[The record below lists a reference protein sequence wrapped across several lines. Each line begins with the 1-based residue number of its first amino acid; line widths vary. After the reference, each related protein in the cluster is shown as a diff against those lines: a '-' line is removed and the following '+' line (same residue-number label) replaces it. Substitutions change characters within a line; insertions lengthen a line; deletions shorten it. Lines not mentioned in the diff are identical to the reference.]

1 MKVARIPSPPVHCA
15 RAHRRLQSG
24 HVSLRKLNRFTRVHA
39 RASDRE
45 RGRSGW
51 RSNGVV
57 GIGGP
62 RRRPVVAAASMDKI
76 DMSSAESLLGSAA
89 ILTAVIV
96 VHELGHFVAA
106 RLQKIKVTQVSL
118 GFGPTLLSYTPSPA
132 KGEEQGEGVKY
143 CINLFPFGGY
153 VSFPDPASASDDSP
167 GGGKRAD
174 TDGGEAALGA
184 AERASGRRRW
194 GVIGIGRD
202 DDRGGDARTRM
213 RPMSEDERERE
224 SRNFLKNRPILDQFI
239 VSVAGVVTNMCV
251 AFALVFAT
259 VQGVGVVS
267 NDELPGVRVRI

>member
-1 MKVARIPSPPVHCA
+1 M
-15 RAHRRLQSG
+15 
-24 HVSLRKLNRFTRVHA
+24 
-39 RASDRE
+39 
-45 RGRSGW
+45 
-51 RSNGVV
+51 
-57 GIGGP
+57 
-62 RRRPVVAAASMDKI
+62 
-76 DMSSAESLLGSAA
+76 
-89 ILTAVIV
+89 
-96 VHELGHFVAA
+96 
-106 RLQKIKVTQVSL
+106 
-118 GFGPTLLSYTPSPA
+118 
-132 KGEEQGEGVKY
+132 
-143 CINLFPFGGY
+143 
-153 VSFPDPASASDDSP
+153 SFPDPASASDDSP